1 MDLSFTIS
9 KDPGNIGSGKNEPR
23 TGRRRSAGLT
33 AAAAAAAALVFL
45 LTGCGR
51 IPGNPAESSTFPQES
66 ALAEET
72 AVHAQTEAVPQT
84 TDIPPDRVTWQETP
98 DTPPDWVTWQ
108 EKTEAADLDGDGTAE
123 TLTLEGRSFTAR
135 RGEALLFE
143 TPEEWQTADLLH
155 ADIDRD
161 GTEEVLL
168 LVWKQGSYGDYRPFW
183 VEENDSDL
191 SEHIFIYKCDPDRL
205 RPIWMSSALD
215 LPVRDWTADAEGRL
229 HLTAPDG
236 SEQAAAWEGWGLKYL
251 DEAETDTRADTSA
264 CTSAY
269 TSACTSVNTS
279 ADTCAG
285 ANAGTGADTGAE
297 ESRYVTL
304 LAVGDN
310 IAHPSVYEAA
320 RIPGTWEFDFSPIY
334 DQVRERVSSYDI
346 SVVNQETI
354 LVENPAERSGF
365 PRFGTPAS
373 IGDAL
378 AGAGFDVVLGATN
391 HAMDKGPEKI
401 LRTVGWWR
409 EHHPEVTLP
418 GLHDSA
424 EDQDRIPVI
433 EKNGIRIAML
443 NFTYGLNGFG
453 LPADAPYLVDL
464 LPGPE
469 LPDKGAG
476 ENRDRFT
483 EMIRRAEQEADVTVC
498 FLHIGTEYAPGPD
511 KAQIETVRRAVDA
524 GADAVIC
531 AHPHVVQR
539 YERIL
544 TPEGN
549 AGVVFYSLGNFM
561 SNQTDPATFLG
572 GAAELRIVK
581 TGTAKAGEAQAAPSE
596 TGTGQAARIE
606 SFRMIPTV
614 CHFRTGETQVY
625 FLEDYT
631 DELAAE
637 HQVPEGTEKGM
648 FLTTEALW
656 KQWQKST
663 KRW

>member
-1 MDLSFTIS
+1 MHM
-9 KDPGNIGSGKNEPR
+9 R
-23 TGRRRSAGLT
+23 
-33 AAAAAAAALVFL
+33 
-45 LTGCGR
+45 
-51 IPGNPAESSTFPQES
+51 
-66 ALAEET
+66 
-72 AVHAQTEAVPQT
+72 
-84 TDIPPDRVTWQETP
+84 
-98 DTPPDWVTWQ
+98 
-108 EKTEAADLDGDGTAE
+108 KT
-123 TLTLEGRSFTAR
+123 
-135 RGEALLFE
+135 
-143 TPEEWQTADLLH
+143 
-155 ADIDRD
+155 
-161 GTEEVLL
+161 
-168 LVWKQGSYGDYRPFW
+168 QGS
-183 VEENDSDL
+183 E
-191 SEHIFIYKCDPDRL
+191 
-205 RPIWMSSALD
+205 
-215 LPVRDWTADAEGRL
+215 
-229 HLTAPDG
+229 
-236 SEQAAAWEGWGLKYL
+236 
-251 DEAETDTRADTSA
+251 
-264 CTSAY
+264 
-269 TSACTSVNTS
+269 
-279 ADTCAG
+279 
-285 ANAGTGADTGAE
+285 
-297 ESRYVTL
+297 YVTL

-310 IAHPSVYEAA
+310 IAHPSVCEAA
-320 RIPGTWEFDFSPIY
+320 RIPGTWDFDFSPIY
-334 DQVRERVSSYDI
+334 DQVRERISSYDI

-354 LVENPAERSGF
+354 LVESPAERSGY

-373 IGDAL
+373 MGDAL

-483 EMIRRAEQEADVTVC
+483 EMIRRAEQEADVTIC
-498 FLHIGTEYAPGPD
+498 FLHIGTEYAPEPD
-511 KAQIETVRRAVDA
+511 DTQIETVRRAVDA

-539 YERIL
+539 CERIR
-544 TPEGN
+544 TPEGS

-561 SNQTDPATFLG
+561 SNQTRPETFLG

-581 TGTAKAGEAQAAPSE
+581 AGTE
-596 TGTGQAARIE
+596 QAARIE

-614 CHFRTGETQVY
+614 CHFGKGVTQVY

-637 HQVPEGTEKGM
+637 HWLPEGTEKGAS
-648 FLTTEALW
+648 LTAEALW
-656 KQWQKST
+656 KQWEKT
-663 KRW
+663 VRPW

>member
-9 KDPGNIGSGKNEPR
+9 KNPGNIGSGKNEPR

-51 IPGNPAESSTFPQES
+51 IPGNPAETS
-66 ALAEET
+66 AEAPAAEET
-72 AVHAQTEAVPQT
+72 PVSVRESTAAKETDAQTEAAPQAS
-84 TDIPPDRVTWQETP
+84 DV
-98 DTPPDWVTWQ
+98 PPDWVTWQ
-108 EKTEAADLDGDGTAE
+108 EKTETADLDGDGTAE

-183 VEENDSDL
+183 VEENDSDI

-215 LPVRDWTADAEGRL
+215 LPVRDWTADHAGRL

-251 DEAETDTRADTSA
+251 DEAETDTSADTCENTSA
-264 CTSAY
+264 CTGAD
-269 TSACTSVNTS
+269 TSVNTS
-279 ADTCAG
+279 
-285 ANAGTGADTGAE
+285 AE

-304 LAVGDN
+304 FAVGDN

-320 RIPGTWEFDFSPIY
+320 RVPGTWDFDFSPIY
-334 DQVRERVSSYDI
+334 DHVRERISSYDI

-354 LVENPAERSGF
+354 LVESPAERSGY

-401 LRTVGWWR
+401 LRTVSWWR
-409 EHHPEVTLP
+409 GHHPEVTLL

-443 NFTYGLNGFG
+443 DFAYGLNGFG

-469 LPDKGAG
+469 LPDSRTG
-476 ENRDRFT
+476 ERGDRFT
-483 EMIRRAEQEADVTVC
+483 EMIRRAEQEADLTLC
-498 FLHIGTEYAPGPD
+498 FLHIGTEYAPEPD
-511 KAQIETVRRAVDA
+511 EAQTETICRAVDA

-539 YERIL
+539 CGRIL
-544 TPEGN
+544 TPERN

-581 TGTAKAGEAQAAPSE
+581 DGTK
-596 TGTGQAARIE
+596 QAARIE
-606 SFRMIPTV
+606 AFRMIPTV

-637 HQVPEGTEKGM
+637 HWLPEGTEKGAS
-648 FLTTEALW
+648 LTTEALW
-656 KQWQKST
+656 KQWEKAV
-663 KRW
+663 RAW

>member
-205 RPIWMSSALD
+205 RPVWMSSALD

-279 ADTCAG
+279 AYTCAEG
-285 ANAGTGADTGAE
+285 
-297 ESRYVTL
+297 SRYVTL

-320 RIPGTWEFDFSPIY
+320 RVPGTWEFDFSPIY
-334 DQVRERVSSYDI
+334 ERVRERVSSYDI

-354 LVENPAERSGF
+354 LVESPAERSGY

-373 IGDAL
+373 MGDAL

-401 LRTVGWWR
+401 LRTVSWWR
-409 EHHPEVTLP
+409 EHHPEVTLL

-443 NFTYGLNGFG
+443 DFTYGLNGFG

-469 LPDKGAG
+469 LPDSRTG
-476 ENRDRFT
+476 EGGDRFT

-498 FLHIGTEYAPGPD
+498 FLHIGTEYAPEPD
-511 KAQIETVRRAVDA
+511 DVQIETVRRAVDA

-539 YERIL
+539 SERIR

>member
-1 MDLSFTIS
+1 MDLSITIN
-9 KDPGNIGSGKNEPR
+9 KGSRNTKLR
-23 TGRRRSAGLT
+23 TGRRRPTGLT
-33 AAAAAAAALVFL
+33 AAAIAAAALVFL
-45 LTGCGR
+45 LSGCG
-51 IPGNPAESSTFPQES
+51 GNSGSPSETDAPAAAVQETDAPAAAVQETDAPAQAAASS
-66 ALAEET
+66 ALE
-72 AVHAQTEAVPQT
+72 V
-84 TDIPPDRVTWQETP
+84 
-98 DTPPDWVTWQ
+98 PPDWVTWR
-108 EKTEAADLDGDGTAE
+108 EKTETADLDRDGTE
-123 TLTLEGRSFTAR
+123 EELTLGGRRFTAR
-135 RGEALLFE
+135 RGETLLFE

-205 RPIWMSSALD
+205 RPVWMSSALD
-215 LPVRDWTADAEGRL
+215 LPVRDWTADSEGRL
-229 HLTAPDG
+229 RLTAPDG
-236 SEQAAAWEGWGLKYL
+236 TERTAAWEGWGLKYP
-251 DEAETDTRADTSA
+251 DEEESTSA
-264 CTSAY
+264 D
-269 TSACTSVNTS
+269 TSVNTS
-279 ADTCAG
+279 ADTSADTSACTC
-285 ANAGTGADTGAE
+285 AGTGADTAE
-297 ESRYVTL
+297 DAGSEYVTL

-310 IAHPSVYEAA
+310 IAHPSVCEAA
-320 RIPGTWEFDFSPIY
+320 RIPGTWDFDFSPIY
-334 DQVRERVSSYDI
+334 DQVRERISSYDI

-354 LVENPAERSGF
+354 LVESPAERSGY

-373 IGDAL
+373 MGDAL

-483 EMIRRAEQEADVTVC
+483 EMIRRAEQEADVTIC
-498 FLHIGTEYAPGPD
+498 FLHIGTEYAPEPD
-511 KAQIETVRRAVDA
+511 DTQIETVRRAVDA

-539 YERIL
+539 CERIR
-544 TPEGN
+544 TPEGS

-561 SNQTDPATFLG
+561 SNQTRPETFLG
-572 GAAELRIVK
+572 GAAELRI
-581 TGTAKAGEAQAAPSE
+581 AKAGTE
-596 TGTGQAARIE
+596 QAARIE

-614 CHFRTGETQVY
+614 CHFGKGVTQVY

-637 HQVPEGTEKGM
+637 HWLPEGTEKGAS
-648 FLTTEALW
+648 LTAEALW
-656 KQWQKST
+656 KQWEKT
-663 KRW
+663 VRPW

>member
-1 MDLSFTIS
+1 M
-9 KDPGNIGSGKNEPR
+9 
-23 TGRRRSAGLT
+23 
-33 AAAAAAAALVFL
+33 
-45 LTGCGR
+45 
-51 IPGNPAESSTFPQES
+51 
-66 ALAEET
+66 
-72 AVHAQTEAVPQT
+72 
-84 TDIPPDRVTWQETP
+84 
-98 DTPPDWVTWQ
+98 
-108 EKTEAADLDGDGTAE
+108 
-123 TLTLEGRSFTAR
+123 
-135 RGEALLFE
+135 
-143 TPEEWQTADLLH
+143 
-155 ADIDRD
+155 
-161 GTEEVLL
+161 
-168 LVWKQGSYGDYRPFW
+168 
-183 VEENDSDL
+183 
-191 SEHIFIYKCDPDRL
+191 
-205 RPIWMSSALD
+205 
-215 LPVRDWTADAEGRL
+215 
-229 HLTAPDG
+229 
-236 SEQAAAWEGWGLKYL
+236 
-251 DEAETDTRADTSA
+251 
-264 CTSAY
+264 
-269 TSACTSVNTS
+269 
-279 ADTCAG
+279 
-285 ANAGTGADTGAE
+285 
-297 ESRYVTL
+297 
-304 LAVGDN
+304 
-310 IAHPSVYEAA
+310 
-320 RIPGTWEFDFSPIY
+320 
-334 DQVRERVSSYDI
+334 
-346 SVVNQETI
+346 
-354 LVENPAERSGF
+354 ENPAERSGF

-373 IGDAL
+373 MGDAL

-409 EHHPEVTLP
+409 EHHPEVTLL

-424 EDQDRIPVI
+424 EDQNRIPVI

-443 NFTYGLNGFG
+443 DFTYGLNGFG

-469 LPDKGAG
+469 LPGSGPSASEPPAPEQPGLEPPEQSGPELPDKGAG
-476 ENRDRFT
+476 EDGDRFT

-539 YERIL
+539 CERIR

-581 TGTAKAGEAQAAPSE
+581 TGA
-596 TGTGQAARIE
+596 GQAARIE

-637 HQVPEGTEKGM
+637 HRVPEGTEKGM

-656 KQWQKST
+656 RQWQKST

>member
-9 KDPGNIGSGKNEPR
+9 KNPGNIGSGKNEPR

-51 IPGNPAESSTFPQES
+51 IPGNPAETS
-66 ALAEET
+66 AEAPAAEET
-72 AVHAQTEAVPQT
+72 PVSVRESTAAKETDAQTEAAPQAS
-84 TDIPPDRVTWQETP
+84 DV
-98 DTPPDWVTWQ
+98 PPDWVTWQ
-108 EKTEAADLDGDGTAE
+108 EKTETADLDGDGTAE

-183 VEENDSDL
+183 VEENDSDI

-215 LPVRDWTADAEGRL
+215 LPVRDWTADHAGRL

-251 DEAETDTRADTSA
+251 DEAET
-264 CTSAY
+264 Y
-269 TSACTSVNTS
+269 TS
-279 ADTCAG
+279 ADTCADTS
-285 ANAGTGADTGAE
+285 ADTSADTCVNTGACTSADTCAE

-320 RIPGTWEFDFSPIY
+320 RVPGTWEFDFSPVY
-334 DQVRERVSSYDI
+334 DQVRERISSYDI

-373 IGDAL
+373 MGDAL

-401 LRTVGWWR
+401 LRTVSWWR
-409 EHHPEVTLP
+409 EHHPEVTLL
-418 GLHDSA
+418 GLQDSA

-469 LPDKGAG
+469 LPDSRTG
-476 ENRDRFT
+476 ERGDRFT
-483 EMIRRAEQEADVTVC
+483 EMIRRAEQEADLTIC
-498 FLHIGTEYAPGPD
+498 FLHIGTEYAPEPD
-511 KAQIETVRRAVDA
+511 DAQIETVRRAVDA

-539 YERIL
+539 CERIL

-581 TGTAKAGEAQAAPSE
+581 TGTEKAGEAQAAPSE

-637 HQVPEGTEKGM
+637 HRVPEGTEKGM
-648 FLTTEALW
+648 FLTAEALW

>member
-9 KDPGNIGSGKNEPR
+9 KNPGNIGSGKNEPR

-51 IPGNPAESSTFPQES
+51 IPGNPAETS
-66 ALAEET
+66 AEAPAAEET
-72 AVHAQTEAVPQT
+72 PVSVRESTAAKETDAQTEAAPQAS
-84 TDIPPDRVTWQETP
+84 DV
-98 DTPPDWVTWQ
+98 PPDWVTWQ
-108 EKTEAADLDGDGTAE
+108 EKTETADLDGDGTAE

-183 VEENDSDL
+183 VEENDSDI

-215 LPVRDWTADAEGRL
+215 LPVRDWTADSEGRL
-229 HLTAPDG
+229 QLTAPDG

-251 DEAETDTRADTSA
+251 DEAET
-264 CTSAY
+264 Y
-269 TSACTSVNTS
+269 TS
-279 ADTCAG
+279 ADTCADTS
-285 ANAGTGADTGAE
+285 ADTSADTCVNTGACTSADTCAE

-320 RIPGTWEFDFSPIY
+320 RVPGTWEFDFSPVY
-334 DQVRERVSSYDI
+334 DQVRERISSYDI

-373 IGDAL
+373 MGDAL

-401 LRTVGWWR
+401 LRTVGWWK
-409 EHHPEVTLP
+409 EHHPEIMLP

-469 LPDKGAG
+469 LPDSRTG
-476 ENRDRFT
+476 ERGDRFT
-483 EMIRRAEQEADVTVC
+483 EMIRRAEQEADLTIC
-498 FLHIGTEYAPGPD
+498 FLHIGTEYAPEPD
-511 KAQIETVRRAVDA
+511 DAQIETVRRAVDA

-539 YERIL
+539 CERIR

-561 SNQTDPATFLG
+561 SNQTDPVTFLG

-581 TGTAKAGEAQAAPSE
+581 DGTK
-596 TGTGQAARIE
+596 QAARIE
-606 SFRMIPTV
+606 AFRMIPTV

-637 HQVPEGTEKGM
+637 HWLPEGTEKGAS
-648 FLTTEALW
+648 LTTEALW
-656 KQWQKST
+656 KQWEKAV
-663 KRW
+663 RAW

>member
-191 SEHIFIYKCDPDRL
+191 SEHIFIYKCDPDQL

-279 ADTCAG
+279 AYTCAEG
-285 ANAGTGADTGAE
+285 
-297 ESRYVTL
+297 SRYVTL

-320 RIPGTWEFDFSPIY
+320 RVPGTWEFDFSPIY
-334 DQVRERVSSYDI
+334 ERVRERVSSYDI
-346 SVVNQETI
+346 SVV
-354 LVENPAERSGF
+354 SM
-365 PRFGTPAS
+365 
-373 IGDAL
+373 GDAL

-401 LRTVGWWR
+401 LRTVSWWR
-409 EHHPEVTLP
+409 EHHPEVTLL

-443 NFTYGLNGFG
+443 DFTYGLNGFG

-469 LPDKGAG
+469 LPDSRTG
-476 ENRDRFT
+476 EGGDRFT

-498 FLHIGTEYAPGPD
+498 FLHIGTEYAPEPD
-511 KAQIETVRRAVDA
+511 DVQIETVRRAVDA

-539 YERIL
+539 SERIR

>member
-51 IPGNPAESSTFPQES
+51 IPGNPAETS
-66 ALAEET
+66 AEAPAAEET
-72 AVHAQTEAVPQT
+72 PVSVRESTAAKETDAQTEAAPQAS
-84 TDIPPDRVTWQETP
+84 DV
-98 DTPPDWVTWQ
+98 PPDWVTWQ
-108 EKTEAADLDGDGTAE
+108 EKTETADLDGDGTAE

-183 VEENDSDL
+183 VEENDSDI

-215 LPVRDWTADAEGRL
+215 LPVRDWTADHAGRL

-251 DEAETDTRADTSA
+251 DEAETDTSADTCENTSA
-264 CTSAY
+264 CTGAD
-269 TSACTSVNTS
+269 TSVNTS
-279 ADTCAG
+279 
-285 ANAGTGADTGAE
+285 AE

-304 LAVGDN
+304 FAVGDN

-320 RIPGTWEFDFSPIY
+320 RVPGTWDFDFSPIY
-334 DQVRERVSSYDI
+334 DHVRERISSYDI

-354 LVENPAERSGF
+354 LVESPAERSGY

-373 IGDAL
+373 MGDAL

-401 LRTVGWWR
+401 LRTVSWWR
-409 EHHPEVTLP
+409 EHHPEVTLL

-443 NFTYGLNGFG
+443 DFTYGLNGFG

-469 LPDKGAG
+469 LPDSSAG
-476 ENRDRFT
+476 EDGDRFT
-483 EMIRRAEQEADVTVC
+483 EMIRRAEQDADVTVC
-498 FLHIGTEYAPGPD
+498 FLHIGTEYAPEPD
-511 KAQIETVRRAVDA
+511 DVQIETVRRAVDA

-539 YERIL
+539 SERIR

-581 TGTAKAGEAQAAPSE
+581 TGTTKAGEAQAAPSE

>member
-161 GTEEVLL
+161 GTEEALL

-251 DEAETDTRADTSA
+251 DEAKEI
-264 CTSAY
+264 
-269 TSACTSVNTS
+269 VN
-279 ADTCAG
+279 
-285 ANAGTGADTGAE
+285 DTG
-297 ESRYVTL
+297 VTFTNL
-304 LAVGDN
+304 CAWDGYNDVLSAVGTPTTYFVDSN
-310 IAHPSVYEAA
+310 GKILGDPILGA
-320 RIPGTWEFDFSPIY
+320 SPDKY
-334 DQVRERVSSYDI
+334 RERM
-346 SVVNQETI
+346 E
-354 LVENPAERSGF
+354 E
-365 PRFGTPAS
+365 
-373 IGDAL
+373 
-378 AGAGFDVVLGATN
+378 
-391 HAMDKGPEKI
+391 
-401 LRTVGWWR
+401 
-409 EHHPEVTLP
+409 
-418 GLHDSA
+418 
-424 EDQDRIPVI
+424 
-433 EKNGIRIAML
+433 
-443 NFTYGLNGFG
+443 
-453 LPADAPYLVDL
+453 YL
-464 LPGPE
+464 
-469 LPDKGAG
+469 
-476 ENRDRFT
+476 
-483 EMIRRAEQEADVTVC
+483 
-498 FLHIGTEYAPGPD
+498 
-511 KAQIETVRRAVDA
+511 
-524 GADAVIC
+524 
-531 AHPHVVQR
+531 
-539 YERIL
+539 
-544 TPEGN
+544 
-549 AGVVFYSLGNFM
+549 
-561 SNQTDPATFLG
+561 
-572 GAAELRIVK
+572 
-581 TGTAKAGEAQAAPSE
+581 AQA
-596 TGTGQAARIE
+596 
-606 SFRMIPTV
+606 
-614 CHFRTGETQVY
+614 
-625 FLEDYT
+625 
-631 DELAAE
+631 
-637 HQVPEGTEKGM
+637 K
-648 FLTTEALW
+648 
-656 KQWQKST
+656 
-663 KRW
+663 

>member
-51 IPGNPAESSTFPQES
+51 IPGNPAETS
-66 ALAEET
+66 AEAPAAEET
-72 AVHAQTEAVPQT
+72 PVSVRESTAAKETDAQTEAAPQAS
-84 TDIPPDRVTWQETP
+84 DV
-98 DTPPDWVTWQ
+98 PPDWVTWQ
-108 EKTEAADLDGDGTAE
+108 EKTETADLDGDGTAE

-183 VEENDSDL
+183 VEENDSDI

-215 LPVRDWTADAEGRL
+215 LPVRDWTADHAGRL

-251 DEAETDTRADTSA
+251 DEAETDTSADTCENTSA
-264 CTSAY
+264 CTGAD
-269 TSACTSVNTS
+269 TSVNTS
-279 ADTCAG
+279 
-285 ANAGTGADTGAE
+285 AE

-304 LAVGDN
+304 FAVGDN

-320 RIPGTWEFDFSPIY
+320 RVPGTWDFDFSPIY
-334 DQVRERVSSYDI
+334 DHVRERISSYDI

-354 LVENPAERSGF
+354 LVESPAERSGY

-401 LRTVGWWR
+401 LRTVSWWR
-409 EHHPEVTLP
+409 EHHPEVTLL

-443 NFTYGLNGFG
+443 DFTYGLNGFG

-469 LPDKGAG
+469 LPDSRTG
-476 ENRDRFT
+476 EGGDRFT

-498 FLHIGTEYAPGPD
+498 FLHIGTEYAPEPD
-511 KAQIETVRRAVDA
+511 DVQIETVRRAVDA

-539 YERIL
+539 SERIR